1 FVFEKDI
8 SKKNVR
14 FFIYFQKNQKTE
26 LKEFLENFCF
36 FFTVK
41 KNSAIMSYVIKYDNK
56 RRTI

>member
-1 FVFEKDI
+1 MFFYLF
-8 SKKNVR
+8 SKKP
-14 FFIYFQKNQKTE
+14 KTE